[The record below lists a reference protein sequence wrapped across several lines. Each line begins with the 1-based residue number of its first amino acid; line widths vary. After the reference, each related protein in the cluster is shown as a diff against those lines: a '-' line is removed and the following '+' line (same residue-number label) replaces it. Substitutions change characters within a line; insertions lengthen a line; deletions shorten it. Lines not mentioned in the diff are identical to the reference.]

1 MHIEYHK
8 WYSERLGRE
17 MELKVYGHYGKPI
30 LVFPSSGGR
39 FHEFED
45 FKMIEAA
52 SSFIEQGKVKFICI
66 DSIDKE
72 TWLNKSATDEHI
84 GGRHEAFHRYVIQE
98 VVPFIYQLCG
108 GKIGI
113 GTHGC
118 SMGAYH
124 AANFFFKEPGIFDA
138 VLAFSGVY
146 NIKKVL
152 QRSYGIEE
160 IYFNSP
166 LDYLPNMNDP
176 WYLARYRESKIVI
189 CVGQGAW
196 EDEMIEDTAALK
208 SILASKQ
215 VDAWIDF
222 WGHDVEH
229 DWPWWRKQI
238 VHFLPSIVE

>member
-52 SSFIEQGKVKFICI
+52 SGFINEGKVKFICI

-72 TWLNKSATDEHI
+72 TWLNKGASDEHI
-84 GGRHEAFHRYVIQE
+84 GGRHEAYHRYVTEE
-98 VVPFIYQLCG
+98 VVPFIWQICG
-108 GKIGI
+108 AKTGI
-113 GTHGC
+113 TTHGC

-124 AANFFFKEPGIFDA
+124 AANFFFKEPGFFDS

-152 QRSYGIEE
+152 GRNYGTEQ

-176 WYLARYRESKIVI
+176 WFISRYQQSKIVI

-208 SILASKQ
+208 STLAAKQ

-229 DWPWWRKQI
+229 DWPWWRKQL
-238 VHFLPSIVE
+238 VHFLPHVVA